1 MADGTPE
8 LTNKPVTRSIVMI
21 LVAAALFGT
30 TGTVL
35 ANGPTGVDAVTAG
48 VFRLLVGGLGLVV
61 LSRREVRRV
70 IGQVKVS
77 FIGAVG
83 VGAYQLCF
91 FYSTRHAGVAVA
103 TVITIGSSPL
113 FARLLGSLRHRPAP
127 HRLWYLAALILTF
140 GLVMLAASQN
150 GGDNVEVIGVV
161 AALIAGLSYAAYTE
175 SASVLIGRNLDSTA
189 VMGVLFFGAGIVTSP
204 FLIFRPVA
212 WITSQRGIVMIAYLG
227 FITLTLAYI
236 AFGKGLQK
244 LVPTTVVMLTLLEPV
259 VATFLAYVVLHE
271 KVSAQSW
278 LGMLLVLIGLPIVAI
293 SVQRTTTVKS

>member
-1 MADGTPE
+1 MADGTSAP
-8 LTNKPVTRSIVMI
+8 TNRSPRWPI
-21 LVAAALFGT
+21 LYILGAAALFGT

-35 ANGPTGVDAVTAG
+35 ANGPTGVDSVTAG
-48 VFRLLVGGLGLVV
+48 VFRLLVGGFGLIV
-61 LSRREVRRV
+61 LSRRH
-70 IGQVKVS
+70 IGKVVHHAMVS
-77 FIGAVG
+77 FIGALG

-91 FYSTRHAGVAVA
+91 FYATRHAGVAIA

-113 FARLLGSLRHRPAP
+113 FARLIGSFRRRPAP
-127 HRLWYLAALILTF
+127 HRLWYLAAVLLTG
-140 GLVMLAASQN
+140 GLVLLGASQN

-175 SASVLIGRNLDSTA
+175 SAAVLIGRNLDSTA
-189 VMGVLFFGAGIVTSP
+189 VMGVLFLGAGLVTSP
-204 FLIFRPVA
+204 FLIFRPVS
-212 WITSQRGIVMIAYLG
+212 WITSQKGVVMIAYLG
-227 FITLTLAYI
+227 LVTLTLAYI

-278 LGMLLVLIGLPIVAI
+278 LGMVLVLVGLPIVAI

>member
-35 ANGPTGVDAVTAG
+35 ANGPTGVDAVAAG

-61 LSRREVRRV
+61 LSRCEIRRV

-150 GGDNVEVIGVV
+150 GGDNVEVIGVI

-175 SASVLIGRNLDSTA
+175 SAAVLIGRNLDSTA
-189 VMGVLFFGAGIVTSP
+189 VMGVLFLGAGIVTSP

-271 KVSAQSW
+271 QVSAQSW